1 MLNVSTKYQ
10 EEILKLD
17 RDVSIKGT
25 LFMGNPL
32 EAHAI
37 PEEAIVQNSL
47 SITDQF
53 SGGKFGYGSVY
64 VKNLSV
70 KIDYTRCTDVEGINI
85 NLTNAQIR
93 FYFYLNY
100 DDGTTE
106 SVDLGHFLVDSARS
120 TRKGNI
126 LNIYAVSH
134 ITRFDIPSIE
144 MENVTPY
151 QIYKQA
157 CSMAGIYALTTEDEI
172 AAYPNGNLKV
182 TLNTKQIQTA
192 RDMIMWAA
200 ELTGSYART
209 KIYHGDGH
217 TWWAL
222 ELSQTPTK
230 YTKGGTSG
238 NFDLEAFKADNGT
251 VIPPDA
257 RITTEFTDTSV
268 RTTTI
273 LMNVSG
279 EQMKAHQ
286 NWTFAADT
294 LEGTMELEYNPLL
307 DGKTTAQIQTALD
320 ALRDY
325 TDDLR
330 FCPFKTTFI
339 GNPALECGDF
349 VYLERGGSI
358 DETNFNHYGIVTYSK
373 WTYPN
378 KHEIRCSTDMTAER
392 PDTSSEAS
400 VASVGGMM
408 KAAAR
413 SASDTSGIKP
423 KSQIEKRLDA
433 IGGSSSDHLVSSN
446 GSIFALV
453 PSVPGGAPK
462 GNIVISIADNGAVN
476 FASGGEDFG
485 LFGNI
490 YPKNTYLQLNGKQ
503 GKDEYYLGAG
513 SVRVTHNGNG
523 ANGDG
528 KSGVF
533 EISSIYNDFGYQIGG
548 QIYFGNQSLRLENGA
563 LYVNGTR
570 IN

>member
-1 MLNVSTKYQ
+1 MLNVSTKFQ
-10 EEILKLD
+10 EEILKPS
-17 RDVSIKGT
+17 RDVSITGT
-25 LFMGNPL
+25 LFMGDPL
-32 EAHAI
+32 EAHHI
-37 PEEAIVQNSL
+37 PEGAVVQNSL

-93 FYFYLNY
+93 FFFYLNY
-100 DDGTTE
+100 DDGTSE

-126 LNIYAVSH
+126 LTIYAASH
-134 ITRFDIPSIE
+134 ISKFDIPSIA

-157 CSMAGIYALTTEDEI
+157 CGMTGVYAMTSEEEI
-172 AAYPNGNLKV
+172 AAYPNGKLKV

-222 ELSQTPTK
+222 ELAQTPIK
-230 YTKGGTSG
+230 YTKSGTSG
-238 NFDLEAFKADNGT
+238 NFDLEAFEADNGT

-268 RTTTI
+268 RTTTL

-279 EQMKAHQ
+279 EQMKAQ
-286 NWTFAADT
+286 DPNWTFTADT
-294 LEGTMELEYNPLL
+294 LVGTMELEYNPLL

-320 ALRDY
+320 DLQGY
-325 TDDLR
+325 TEDLR

-358 DETNFNHYGIVTYSK
+358 DETKFNHYGIVTYSK

-378 KHEIRCSTDMTAER
+378 KHEIRCATDMTAER

-400 VASVGGMM
+400 AASVSGMM

-413 SASDTSGIKP
+413 STSDTSGIKP

-433 IGGSSSDHLVSSN
+433 IGGSSSDQLVSSN
-446 GSIFALV
+446 GKIFGVV
-453 PSVPGGAPK
+453 PSAYFPARGYMNISLADSGGVNFSAAGTDETIRCNIFPTNIDIQLS
-462 GNIVISIADNGAVN
+462 GNYGAEQFIWDSSRISMVHNKVNGAWERWT
-476 FASGGEDFG
+476 FEICPRFDTSTGQQSGGEIRFG
-485 LFGNI
+485 G
-490 YPKNTYLQLNGKQ
+490 
-503 GKDEYYLGAG
+503 
-513 SVRVTHNGNG
+513 
-523 ANGDG
+523 
-528 KSGVF
+528 
-533 EISSIYNDFGYQIGG
+533 
-548 QIYFGNQSLRLENGA
+548 QSLRLENGA
-563 LYVNGTR
+563 LYVNGNK